1 MPILTTKGKIL
12 VAIIVFIAASLV
24 MYNIPMDIESAI
36 YDLMFGLLDVVR
48 WLMLIEI
55 LVIKIKN

>member
-12 VAIIVFIAASLV
+12 VAIIVFIAASTV
-24 MYNIPMDIESAI
+24 MYNIPMNVGSAI
-36 YDLMFGLLDVVR
+36 YDLIFGLLDAVR

>member
-1 MPILTTKGKIL
+1 MPILTTKGRIL
-12 VAIIVFIAASLV
+12 VAIIVFIAASTV
-24 MYNIPMDIESAI
+24 MYNIPMNVESAI
-36 YDLMFGLLDVVR
+36 YDLIFGLLDAVR